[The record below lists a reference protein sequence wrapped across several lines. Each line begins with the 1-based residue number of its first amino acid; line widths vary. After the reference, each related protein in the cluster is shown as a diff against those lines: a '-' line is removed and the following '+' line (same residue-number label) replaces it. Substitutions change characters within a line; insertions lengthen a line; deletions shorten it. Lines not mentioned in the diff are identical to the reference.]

1 MLSDRILRILY
12 ILDWI
17 QSVAQMWLQF
27 QPLSV
32 AFFMTAAI
40 FEYLS
45 CSTNPF
51 AYYYGARFC
60 MIFYVL
66 ARIWSEPSPD
76 WHPNLRGTL

>member
-1 MLSDRILRILY
+1 MCSDRILRILY

-17 QSVAQMWLQF
+17 QSVAQIWLQF

-32 AFFMTAAI
+32 AFFLTAAI
-40 FEYLS
+40 FEMLS
-45 CSTNPF
+45 CCTNPF
-51 AYYYGARFC
+51 VYDLRARSC

-66 ARIWSEPSPD
+66 ARIYSEPSPD